1 MYQQHYYVP
10 KNTGTLTDS
19 LLAFGVAKTV
29 ADIVER
35 NAGQHDVIIQDV
47 GSCYLID
54 TGAPIQE
61 AWIECMEPWEQIRY
75 LVGGRI
81 TVSPELEGIA
91 TRSVDNE
98 WDRFRQ
104 FTKMRQQLSERKI
117 VGDEL
122 RNALADLKPRPDW
135 TVATYLGDFRMQAQG
150 GYNVLAGQWYASGQ
164 EFLALNLRTILSMFA
179 SLTADQDAIA
189 KEWKQ
194 ATAGSGFKDMVT
206 ASQLLNPHMGKGQN
220 RAKANKLSMGNEKS
234 FWLLEYLKAV
244 GLWLASAPRNAQGAD
259 LRKNYILAPR
269 RLVLRDH
276 QKIYNRFRDS
286 LWNDTPIK
294 MDVTASLLY
303 TETLLKYS
311 VESEKLGIF
320 ANGPVSNLVSGM
332 DVGTYQLLSRNSYT
346 MMNLAFLGLPDWM
359 PQISTFADAQMF
371 LEIIQEHRE
380 RIRSIDESRSEGY
393 ALLLQYRNFVSGN
406 DLASFFAFCSG
417 YSNYLISELERSH
430 FYVKPFTET
439 NLRRLIEMNQPKLSP
454 ILENDGF
461 RNIAT
466 AIRRSTVIPQYRG
479 RKTSRF
485 DIRYGLGQ
493 DLKRKAQ
500 YPDEFVRALA
510 DFMQSYNE
518 ETVRVYERTKGQS
531 RRKAITTNDI
541 EAVVVLVDE
550 YGSETICNLLVA
562 FGYARDPK
570 EKVEETDN
578 AKSTEEA

>member
-19 LLAFGVAKTV
+19 LLAFGVAKTL

-35 NAGQHDVIIQDV
+35 NVGQHDVIIEDV

-54 TGAPIQE
+54 TGAPIQK
-61 AWIECMEPWEQIRY
+61 AWIERMEPWEQIRY
-75 LVGGRI
+75 LVGGRF
-81 TVSPELEGIA
+81 TVPPELEGIV

-98 WDRFRQ
+98 WDRFQQ
-104 FTKMRQQLSERKI
+104 FTKMRQQLSEHKI

-150 GYNVLAGQWYASGQ
+150 GYNVLVGQWYASGQ

-179 SLTADQDAIA
+179 SLTADQDAIV

-220 RAKANKLSMGNEKS
+220 RTKANKLTMGNEKS

-244 GLWLASAPRNAQGAD
+244 GLWLTSAPRNAQGAD
-259 LRKNYILAPR
+259 LRKIYTLAPR
-269 RLVLRDH
+269 RLALRDH

-294 MDVTASLLY
+294 MDITASLLY
-303 TETLLKYS
+303 TEALLKYS
-311 VESEKLGIF
+311 VESENLGIF

-359 PQISTFADAQMF
+359 PQINTFADAQIF

-466 AIRRSTVIPQYRG
+466 AIRRSTVIPQYLG

-500 YPDEFVRALA
+500 YPDEFVRTLA

-531 RRKAITTNDI
+531 RRKTITTNDI
-541 EAVVVLVDE
+541 EAVVALVDE

-570 EKVEETDN
+570 EKVEESDN
-578 AKSTEEA
+578 AESTEDA